1 MSLRKSFAAA
11 LKLLRTQ
18 RGFSQVEISKTVVQ
32 SHVSQLESALTTAT
46 VDVSY
51 ELACALSIQPLT
63 LFTLTLAGHKQ
74 QTGRQILLDCL
85 AELENL
91 DLADTLLPDEP
102 PAKMTPAM
110 VEARKKWVAVQ
121 EMKAQGLTQAEVR
134 KRLALPEPTVR
145 RLWHRES
152 AGN

>member
-51 ELACALSIQPLT
+51 ELACALSIQPMT
-63 LFTLTLAGHKQ
+63 LFTLTLAGHEQK
-74 QTGRQILLDCL
+74 TGRQMLLDCL
-85 AELENL
+85 AELEKL

-145 RLWHRES
+145 RLWNREW
-152 AGN
+152 AGD

>member
-85 AELENL
+85 AELEKL

-145 RLWHRES
+145 RLWRRES
-152 AGN
+152 AGD